1 MKYSFSTLGCPNW
14 SFDDIV
20 STAKDLGYDG
30 VEIRG
35 VAREL
40 YAPKIKAFNE
50 DFIEKSMKR
59 LGNLEISC
67 LTSNACIAVKEDT
80 DKHYKEAIAY
90 LDLASKIGVKY
101 IRVMCSNRAMLD
113 DGDYDLA
120 LATYINLARYGT
132 NIGVTPLLET
142 NGMFCDSELL
152 AKFMMQTGEENIGVL
167 WDIHHPYR
175 YGREDI
181 STTISNIGKFIKY
194 VHIKDS
200 VRLNGATEYK
210 MLGSGDLPLKEAI
223 DGLKGI
229 GYDGFITLEWV
240 KRWQP
245 DLDEPGIVF
254 ARYID
259 DIRALCK

>member
-35 VAREL
+35 VANEL
-40 YAPKIKAFNE
+40 FAPKIKNFS
-50 DFIEKSMKR
+50 DVLIPKSIKR
-59 LGNLEISC
+59 LGNLKISC
-67 LTSNACIAVKEDT
+67 LTSNACIAVKEDNI
-80 DKHYKEAIAY
+80 KHYNEAVAY
-90 LDLASKIGVKY
+90 LDLAGKLGAKY
-101 IRVMCSNRAMLD
+101 VRVMCTNRAMLD
-113 DGDYDLA
+113 DGDYALA
-120 LATYINLARYGT
+120 LAAYKRLAKHGAAL
-132 NIGVTPLLET
+132 GVTPLLET
-142 NGMFCDSELL
+142 NGMFCDTELL
-152 AKFMMQTGEENIGVL
+152 AKFMNDTCEENIGVL

-200 VRLNGATEYK
+200 VRLNGATVYK
-210 MLGSGDLPLKEAI
+210 MLGAGDLPLKEAI
-223 DGLKGI
+223 DSLKHI
-229 GYDGFITLEWV
+229 GYDGFVTLEWV

-259 DIRALCK
+259 DIKQLCD